1 MKKFAM
7 FLAVAVVMGL
17 SSVAMAQGTV
27 EVPAHSVVAAGGYSL
42 PFAYF
47 GAAIGAGLVIIG
59 GGLGIG
65 RIGGSAVEAIARQP
79 EAGGRIF
86 TTMLLS
92 AALIEG
98 ISLFGIVLALLVV
111 LK

>member
-17 SSVAMAQGTV
+17 SSVAMAQGA
-27 EVPAHSVVAAGGYSL
+27 EVPTHAVVAGGYSL

-111 LK
+111 LKS